1 MKTGL
6 TERQQAILDF
16 LESFIETNG
25 FPPTLREIGKN
36 FGISSTFGVKR
47 HLDSL
52 VSKGYIQVSSNSSR
66 AILLL
71 KKEKNVAAEEQ
82 PPSIPIIGKVA
93 AGSPILAQENLE
105 GSFPVDPAVF
115 KNWGNCFAL
124 KVKGDS
130 MINAGIFE
138 NDIIIVN
145 QQKDAY
151 DGEIVVALIN
161 DEATVKRLKHEKS
174 RILLIPENNN
184 YTPIELKK
192 GDEFSIIG
200 KVIGVFRVLN

>member
-16 LESFIETNG
+16 LESFIEHNG

-52 VSKGYIQVSSNSSR
+52 VSKGYIQVGSNSSR

-71 KKEKNVAAEEQ
+71 KKEKSIVAEEQ
-82 PPSIPIIGKVA
+82 ASIPIIGKVA
-93 AGSPILAQENLE
+93 AGSPILAQQNME
-105 GSFPVDPAVF
+105 GTFPVDPLVF

-192 GDEFSIIG
+192 GDEFSIVG
-200 KVIGVFRVLN
+200 KVVGVFRVLN